1 MGFVT
6 ALGVILNRLNV
17 SIIAYNWY
25 LPTAE
30 KYYPK
35 WMEVALTVGVVTMLI
50 LAYRF
55 IVNRMA
61 IMYDHPDYESTH

>member
-1 MGFVT
+1 
-6 ALGVILNRLNV
+6 
-17 SIIAYNWY
+17 
-25 LPTAE
+25 
-30 KYYPK
+30 
-35 WMEVALTVGVVTMLI
+35 MEVALTIGVVTMLI